1 MDREEL
7 MMQLQSEIRERFM
20 ALTEDEQDL
29 IRQNK
34 GTAYA
39 AVLRK
44 VFGPELLS
52 GLQVA
57 DPRNIPT
64 PRRGLGTR

>member
-1 MDREEL
+1 MDREEFIA
-7 MMQLQSEIRERFM
+7 QLQSEIRARFQE
-20 ALTEDEQDL
+20 LSEEEQDTL
-29 IRQNK
+29 RQIK
-34 GTAYA
+34 GTAFA

-44 VFGPELLS
+44 VFGAELLA